1 MATSPKWTVMLAA
14 ATLTLLRSCVHAV
27 DLKACT
33 KPGNPTGE
41 CDCQWLKD
49 ETDETTLS
57 GMVRGRTR

>member
-1 MATSPKWTVMLAA
+1 MLAA